1 MELQTFARPFRFVA
15 HKNKY
20 NCLFYLKIQ
29 KIMNVRNELITI
41 LYFETKHFPLTSIT
55 RMRSCLELL
64 SASIDR
70 RVAL

>member
-41 LYFETKHFPLTSIT
+41 LYFENKHFVSI
-55 RMRSCLELL
+55 
-64 SASIDR
+64 
-70 RVAL
+70 